1 MRFLDRSSG
10 NNAILVKG
18 TWDGDKMAGK
28 YSICEWMQCGDA
40 FDLVDTPRAGF
51 SSVREII
58 GKVRVCPMLKR

>member
-28 YSICEWMQCGDA
+28 YSIFER
-40 FDLVDTPRAGF
+40 VDVMRRCIRSRRYT
-51 SSVREII
+51 
-58 GKVRVCPMLKR
+58 